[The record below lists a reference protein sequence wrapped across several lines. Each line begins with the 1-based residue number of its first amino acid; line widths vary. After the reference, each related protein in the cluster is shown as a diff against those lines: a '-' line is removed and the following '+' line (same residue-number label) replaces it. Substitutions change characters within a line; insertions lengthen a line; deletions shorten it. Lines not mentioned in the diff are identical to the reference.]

1 MRKTRILCLF
11 PFQHNQQM
19 SAENSGRGGR
29 GDTYSAPLDNT
40 DVVSHALENADQEPI
55 LLPMQDNLLM
65 LLTKKDCSHPL
76 HKKMRLVAC
85 LLSGTPLKAKDFPMQ
100 QPILSCL
107 PGDCLQRLNMTRT
120 LKDGFSSV
128 LKGRLIQFHHL

>member
-19 SAENSGRGGR
+19 SAEYSGRGGR

-40 DVVSHALENADQEPI
+40 DVVSHALENADPEPNSVTSAREPVHVTYI
-55 LLPMQDNLLM
+55 E
-65 LLTKKDCSHPL
+65 
-76 HKKMRLVAC
+76 R
-85 LLSGTPLKAKDFPMQ
+85 LLSPLAQENEISCMSIIRNSLESKDFLMQ

-107 PGDCLQRLNMTRT
+107 PGDYLQRLNMTHT

-128 LKGRLIQFHHL
+128 LKGRLIQFHDL